1 MGYRQISQM
10 SMYDYIIGITIGS
23 IASEMIVVDNF
34 HNIIKPLTGMVIY
47 ALFPIII
54 YKLSQHS
61 LKLRKFIKGKPVVLY
76 QNNQINNHI
85 LSISKIDINE
95 FLMQLRLLGY
105 FDLTQID
112 IVILEPNGAFS
123 VYPKEQY
130 KPTVV
135 GDFSNKTQNEKPPI
149 SLIVDGHI
157 IYSHLK
163 KSNKDIH
170 WLEKQLKSKGITN
183 IQDLLLVLFDN
194 NKTITIYKKDGN

>member
-1 MGYRQISQM
+1 
-10 SMYDYIIGITIGS
+10 
-23 IASEMIVVDNF
+23 MIVVDNF

-61 LKLRKFIKGKPVVLY
+61 LKLRKFIKGKPVILY

-135 GDFSNKTQNEKPPI
+135 GDFSNKTQNFVKAPKQSFEFRYKGKPY
-149 SLIVDGHI
+149 LR
-157 IYSHLK
+157 
-163 KSNKDIH
+163 
-170 WLEKQLKSKGITN
+170 
-183 IQDLLLVLFDN
+183 LLQ
-194 NKTITIYKKDGN
+194 